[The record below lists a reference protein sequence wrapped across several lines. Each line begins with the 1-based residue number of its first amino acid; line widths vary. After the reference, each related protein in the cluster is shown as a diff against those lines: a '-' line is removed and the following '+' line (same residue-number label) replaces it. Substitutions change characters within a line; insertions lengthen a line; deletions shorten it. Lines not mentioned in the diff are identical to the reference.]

1 MNEQSSPTPSPSPGW
16 TFLARGKQKDETIS
30 RCPAGHIHLD
40 YGRLTLRFE
49 QDEFLAFA
57 LMVAEAATRLRGV
70 SPNMANHW
78 IVSKS
83 SVTFSRN

>member
-1 MNEQSSPTPSPSPGW
+1 MTELSSQTPLPSPGW
-16 TFLARGKQKDETIS
+16 TFLARGNQEDETIS

-40 YGRLTLRFE
+40 FGRLTLRFE
-49 QDEFLAFA
+49 QDEFLVFA

-70 SPNMANHW
+70 SPNLANPL
-78 IVSKS
+78 IVPKS